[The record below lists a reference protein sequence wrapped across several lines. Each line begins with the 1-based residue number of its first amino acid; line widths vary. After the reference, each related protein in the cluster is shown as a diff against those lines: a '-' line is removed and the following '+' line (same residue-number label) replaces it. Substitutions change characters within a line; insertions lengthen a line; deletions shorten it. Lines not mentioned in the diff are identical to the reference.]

1 MGLVKHEDKTLLV
14 HILQALKERS
24 GPIKAQW
31 FMSDM
36 AQQYYNAWEEVFH
49 GENTVY
55 LWCGWHVD
63 RAWRD
68 ALKRYFH
75 KKEEQKE
82 LYRLLRVLMME
93 TNKAKFMNLLTKFLT
108 LSTNV
113 SPTFVAEYFKTT
125 YCYTNC
131 MGLVKP

>member
-1 MGLVKHEDKTLLV
+1 MV
-14 HILQALKERS
+14 HVRYGSAVLQRLGGGVSWRK
-24 GPIKAQW
+24 
-31 FMSDM
+31 
-36 AQQYYNAWEEVFH
+36 Y
-49 GENTVY
+49 VY

-93 TNKAKFMNLLTKFLT
+93 TNKAIFMNLLIKFLT

-125 YCYTNC
+125 YCSHIEQWATYYRIHRQS
-131 MGLVKP
+131 